1 MITSTFGKGLLLF
14 LMLVT
19 SLAVNLEDNLVTR
32 LGLEMN
38 YGLVILTAL
47 GIAIM
52 IAGQSLTTIFMI
64 GMLSFIVNLPAGFIL
79 NFGVDREVYFGLMTS
94 IISAP
99 FVVWFFDA

>member
-14 LMLVT
+14 LMMVT
-19 SLAVNLEDNLVTR
+19 SLAVNLDDNLITR

-38 YGLVILTAL
+38 YGLVILAAL

-79 NFGVDREVYFGLMTS
+79 NFGVDREVYCGLMTS